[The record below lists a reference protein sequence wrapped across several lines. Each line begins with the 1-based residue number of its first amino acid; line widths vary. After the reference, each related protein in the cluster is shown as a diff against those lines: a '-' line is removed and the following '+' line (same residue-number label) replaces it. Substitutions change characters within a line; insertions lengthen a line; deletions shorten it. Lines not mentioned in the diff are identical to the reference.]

1 MIWRVHR
8 QLIRELAVLTVVC
21 SLGLTFLFSAIGLY
35 QVVNQLGF
43 TPHITTLLS
52 FAPTLA
58 VSLLPLTLPISALFA
73 GAWVFG
79 RMRAD
84 RELLLIAASGV
95 SPWRPFLGLIPL
107 GIAVAFVTWY
117 GVSELG
123 PDAYAD
129 RHRLQRKAL
138 ADLLDH
144 PPQGPRELRFPGR
157 GGTDPSLDMSYASV
171 DGGEYEDLTVLVYN
185 SEGLL
190 ATLHARSARIE
201 YLRYSGLLSLT
212 RCFEPRLIQFN
223 PQSMIDQHDTDG
235 DGRLSLKEFARQA
248 SKTRPLEE
256 QFRERDLDGNGY
268 LDGNEARG
276 AGWPTG
282 TPLVAERIDE
292 LRMPFDF
299 GSERET
305 QSNKALGTVQLLE
318 KVRRES
324 DKENRGAS
332 AELVRRSGLTLGGLV
347 LPLLGA
353 LLAGMINHPNRLLAI
368 GVGVIPAAVGY
379 YPVMTAAATLAEK
392 ATLSPIAA
400 ALLAPAAAVLA
411 IALAAW
417 RVTQG
422 RWR

>member
-1 MIWRVHR
+1 V
-8 QLIRELAVLTVVC
+8 LFRELAVLTVVC
-21 SLGLTFLFSAIGLY
+21 ALGLTFLFSAIGLY

-43 TPHITTLLS
+43 TPHISTLLS

-84 RELLLIAASGV
+84 RELQLIAASGV

-157 GGTDPSLDMSYASV
+157 GGTDPSIDMSYASV
-171 DGGEYEDLTVLVYN
+171 DGGEYDDLTVVVYN

-201 YLRYSGLLSLT
+201 YLRYSEMLSLS
-212 RCFEPRLIQFN
+212 RCFEPRFFQFD
-223 PQSMIDQHDTDG
+223 PET
-235 DGRLSLKEFARQA
+235 
-248 SKTRPLEE
+248 
-256 QFRERDLDGNGY
+256 GN
-268 LDGNEARG
+268 
-276 AGWPTG
+276 PTG
-282 TPLVAERIDE
+282 TPMVAERLDE
-292 LRMPFDF
+292 WRIAFDF
-299 GSERET
+299 GSEKEP
-305 QSNKALGTVQLLE
+305 QSNKALGTVELL
-318 KVRRES
+318 KNVRR
-324 DKENRGAS
+324 DLDRKAENSGAS

-392 ATLSPIAA
+392 ATLSPVAA
-400 ALLAPAAAVLA
+400 ALLAPTAAVVA
-411 IALAAW
+411 IMLAAW